1 MLSAFIRTTR
11 LFGSPKLATS
21 WATEF
26 IDDRIATPRHR
37 KHVDYYAKRKF
48 PIVEAISDATGVDIT
63 MVKSQLNNLPNFLVN
78 ENQNPGMKIKW
89 SATSELAAITYILV
103 RLLKPELVVETG
115 VGAGV
120 SSWTILSAME
130 ENRTGNLISI
140 DLPTPNTRLLPDVGY
155 LVPKELRHRW
165 DLQRGPSKTLLPQIL
180 DKVMEIDMFQHD
192 SRHSYS
198 NQLYEYQTAWP
209 FIRSGGILISDDVN
223 NDALYEASLAWN
235 REPYMIGQS
244 KDFPIGLVGKL

>member
-11 LFGSPKLATS
+11 LFGAPKLATS

-103 RLLKPELVVETG
+103 RLLKPI
-115 VGAGV
+115 
-120 SSWTILSAME
+120 SSVQGIRSLEFNVKSLA
-130 ENRTGNLISI
+130 
-140 DLPTPNTRLLPDVGY
+140 
-155 LVPKELRHRW
+155 KELSYVSDVFHLREVIQKHTCPTIPALARH
-165 DLQRGPSKTLLPQIL
+165 P
-180 DKVMEIDMFQHD
+180 
-192 SRHSYS
+192 
-198 NQLYEYQTAWP
+198 
-209 FIRSGGILISDDVN
+209 
-223 NDALYEASLAWN
+223 
-235 REPYMIGQS
+235 
-244 KDFPIGLVGKL
+244 